1 MVNDAHQGKRNVIA
15 FIERFL
21 GRALWI
27 TGITILFGHYIF
39 LRTVNISPLSALADN
54 SAFLLASILIGLLVS
69 LITMITN
76 RHG

>member
-1 MVNDAHQGKRNVIA
+1 MIA

-39 LRTVNISPLSALADN
+39 LKTVNISPLSTMADN
-54 SAFLLASILIGLLVS
+54 GAFLLASILIGLLVS
-69 LITMITN
+69 LITMMTS
-76 RHG
+76 RTG